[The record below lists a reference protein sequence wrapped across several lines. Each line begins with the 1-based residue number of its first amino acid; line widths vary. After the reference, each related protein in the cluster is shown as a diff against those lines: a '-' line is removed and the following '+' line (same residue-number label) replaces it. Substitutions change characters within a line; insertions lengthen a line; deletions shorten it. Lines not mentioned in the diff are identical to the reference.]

1 MKYAAL
7 IVILALVQYTWFSM
21 RVGSGRLKYKVDAPS
36 TSGDETWERLYRVQ
50 MNTLEQLAVFIP
62 ATFLFAIYA
71 SATWAWVP
79 GVVYL
84 AGRQVYA
91 MEYVKDPKTR
101 APGMGLTLLANAV
114 LLVGALVGLVLDIF

>member
-7 IVILALVQYTWFSM
+7 IVILALIQYTWFSM

-62 ATFLFAIYA
+62 AIFLFAIYA
-71 SATWAWVP
+71 SASWAWVP
-79 GVVYL
+79 GLVFLV
-84 AGRQVYA
+84 GRQLYA
-91 MEYVKDPKTR
+91 MEYEKDPKSR
-101 APGMGLTLLANAV
+101 QPGMALTFLANVV
-114 LLVGALVGLVLDIF
+114 LLVGALIGVVIDIF